1 MNFEEQVRARVESV
15 LNGEMKPE
23 EIYGATSVRCAI
35 GLVLGSL
42 EGITTLSESDAW
54 DYLDAP
60 NVILVDDL
68 RYQYRDRTT
77 QWRKRHEAANAAIAE
92 AEEAARANRVSG
104 ALREQKAL
112 WKALWD
118 DFDAQEN
125 ERGMRDGTIPK
136 PDVATT
142 RPAIV
147 AACIHDEHEFVGS
160 DAWDPEFM
168 ERMRHR
174 ADREGGDSDL
184 GDIS

>member
-68 RYQYRDRTT
+68 RYQYRDRTA
-77 QWRKRHEAANAAIAE
+77 QWRKRHEAEKAALAE
-92 AEEAARANRVSG
+92 AEEVARAKRANEP
-104 ALREQKAL
+104 LRELKAL
-112 WKALWD
+112 SKALWD
-118 DFDAQEN
+118 EYDAQN
-125 ERGMRDGTIPK
+125 
-136 PDVATT
+136 ATQ
-142 RPAIV
+142 
-147 AACIHDEHEFVGS
+147 
-160 DAWDPEFM
+160 
-168 ERMRHR
+168 
-174 ADREGGDSDL
+174 RE
-184 GDIS
+184 